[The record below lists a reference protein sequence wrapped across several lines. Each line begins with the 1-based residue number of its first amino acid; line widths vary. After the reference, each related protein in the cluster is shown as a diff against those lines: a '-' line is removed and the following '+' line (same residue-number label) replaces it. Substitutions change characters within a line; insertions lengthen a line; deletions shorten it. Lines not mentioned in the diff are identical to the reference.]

1 MLYMRYPGT
10 KYICMLGT
18 ACGPRGPGRAVR
30 ARGPDWLLAGLALAI
45 DVPSGAS
52 EVSVARRSLAYR
64 PLRHRAANRYTALQ
78 LWVVPAVGRGYRSCS
93 HRSSGYCS
101 GVSDRLRPE

>member
-1 MLYMRYPGT
+1 MLYMRYPRT

-18 ACGPRGPGRAVR
+18 ACAPRVAVR
-30 ARGPDWLLAGLALAI
+30 ARAALTGYLLAGVALAI

>member
-1 MLYMRYPGT
+1 MYAGHCMRAAGRVAPS
-10 KYICMLGT
+10 
-18 ACGPRGPGRAVR
+18 GRA
-30 ARGPDWLLAGLALAI
+30 ALTGYLLAGLALAI